1 MIFLYTVTST
11 KMAEMNSIF
20 VLHVTFLRGKTMTK
34 LLDSI
39 MMTGLLFFLSPSRN
53 LNNHQTDVPIYCH
66 LNQGQRWNPFVVAC
80 DVFKRGNHDW
90 AIRFQVFLIFDNV
103 SHFPDLS
110 KFSSSLSRTL
120 INDLTYACI
129 EVEPKMLRESAFT
142 EPPVSLL
149 HHICNIWLIIG
160 GEGNIAAHRGDK
172 LGESNCWQAPHS
184 TQNPSPT
191 SFLWGPGTL
200 QAGGICLSSFFLIFF
215 GLSLVK
221 TTGFS

>member
-1 MIFLYTVTST
+1 MILLYTVTST
-11 KMAEMNSIF
+11 KMAEMTSIF

-149 HHICNIWLIIG
+149 HHICTYLVH
-160 GEGNIAAHRGDK
+160 HRGRRQYRGSQRWQTWGIQLLTGPSFNSK
-172 LGESNCWQAPHS
+172 SNS
-184 TQNPSPT
+184 N
-191 SFLWGPGTL
+191 
-200 QAGGICLSSFFLIFF
+200 LIFMGTGHIASRRNMFIIIFSNLLWAFF
-215 GLSLVK
+215 G
-221 TTGFS
+221 